1 MRTMPKIKIDNIAVL
16 TSQKSWFVPY
26 ARRFVENLRQ
36 KGYLSELFYNHED
49 VGKSF
54 QVVFM
59 LSYFHIA
66 GERFLKMHKHNLV
79 VHESDLPSGKG
90 WAPLFWQILEGKN
103 KIPVV
108 LFEAVAG
115 VDKGPIYLKDCIVLE
130 GHEFNDEIR
139 RMQAEKTIEMCQ
151 RFLDDYENIKA
162 VPQNGEESF
171 YPKRTPADSELD
183 AEKSLGSQFD
193 LLRIVNNDDFPAFF
207 NYRNHKYIIK
217 IFKADQG
224 R

>member
-1 MRTMPKIKIDNIAVL
+1 MHKVKIDNIAVL
-16 TSQKSWFVPY
+16 TSEESWFVPY
-26 ARRFVENLRQ
+26 AHGFVEDLRQ
-36 KGYLSELFYNHED
+36 KGYQVQLFHKHED
-49 VGKSF
+49 VGKAF
-54 QVVFM
+54 EVVFI
-59 LSYFHIA
+59 LSYFLITDVQ
-66 GERFLKMHKHNLV
+66 FLKSHKHNLV

-103 KIPVV
+103 TIPVV

-115 VDKGPIYLKDCIVLE
+115 VDEGPIYLKDHIVLE
-130 GHEFNDEIR
+130 GHELNDEIR
-139 RMQAEKTIEMCQ
+139 RIQAAKTIEMCQ
-151 RFLDDYENIKA
+151 RFLDDYENITA
-162 VPQNGEESF
+162 VSQNGKESL

-183 AEKSLGSQFD
+183 PEKSISSQFD

-217 IFKADQG
+217 IFKADES